1 MGCFEDFIEFRDQ
14 VEKTKKSRSGTEIG
28 SEKEV
33 GSEKEI
39 ASHEHKDLH
48 D

>member
-28 SEKEV
+28 SEKE
-33 GSEKEI
+33 I